1 MASSKVMAS
10 SKPRNS
16 DPSSTT
22 SSRSRRATS
31 SSSATNTTAKPAYQ
45 STDRLFQ
52 KESTM
57 TVDGIL
63 RSVYASPSTEST
75 LLDAQITL
83 MESPDQL
90 PHPQIETDDTDDQ
103 DMSDVIPQEN
113 KTADDIWREIVV
125 GRKEMKDEPDEM
137 MTLEDFLAKAG
148 AVDVDGEDGD
158 EVKMPPPERLSGG
171 LYAFDS
177 LPPSSFQVLD
187 KEEGS
192 IVGFGNGVEVELVA
206 GSGGGGGGGRG
217 KRGRGVAME
226 PLDKAAQ
233 QRQRRMI
240 KNRES
245 AARSRERK
253 QAYQVELESLAV
265 RLEEENEQLLK
276 EKEERTKERFKQ
288 VLILFLDYFAS
299 DTLKTLNPGALDAC
313 SFKGVLVFGFEN
325 CPEQKNKYL
334 VSAFGSCLE
343 PYSEHSLTNEDHLK
357 SLMEKVVPVVEKG
370 RPRRALRRVNSLQW

>member
-1 MASSKVMAS
+1 MASSKVLTS

-16 DPSSTT
+16 DLSSTT

-31 SSSATNTTAKPAYQ
+31 SSATNTTAKPAYQ
-45 STDRLFQ
+45 SSDRLFQ

-63 RSVYASPSTEST
+63 RNVYASPSTEST

-83 MESPDQL
+83 MESPDLL

-148 AVDVDGEDGD
+148 AVDVVGEDGD
-158 EVKMPPPERLSGG
+158 EVKMPPPERMSGG
-171 LYAFDS
+171 LCWISWKGRLLAFGD
-177 LPPSSFQVLD
+177 
-187 KEEGS
+187 GM
-192 IVGFGNGVEVELVA
+192 EVELVA
-206 GSGGGGGGGRG
+206 GSGSGGGRG
-217 KRGRGVAME
+217 KRGRGVVME

-233 QRQRRMI
+233 QRQKRMI

-276 EKEERTKERFKQ
+276 AKDSLYNQLVCDLSFVVMEIVVSSYCILSLLIHYYLHPILGLTKPCELQIEKTETY
-288 VLILFLDYFAS
+288 VGDLLFSHVA
-299 DTLKTLNPGALDAC
+299 K
-313 SFKGVLVFGFEN
+313 K
-325 CPEQKNKYL
+325 
-334 VSAFGSCLE
+334 
-343 PYSEHSLTNEDHLK
+343 
-357 SLMEKVVPVVEKG
+357 
-370 RPRRALRRVNSLQW
+370 

>member
-22 SSRSRRATS
+22 SSRSRRASS
-31 SSSATNTTAKPAYQ
+31 SSSATNSTAKPAYQ

-75 LLDAQITL
+75 LLDAQVTL
-83 MESPDQL
+83 MESPDHL
-90 PHPQIETDDTDDQ
+90 PHPQIETDETDDQ

-148 AVDVDGEDGD
+148 AVDVVGEDGN

-171 LYAFDS
+171 LYAFDP

-206 GSGGGGGGGRG
+206 GSGGGGGGRG

-288 VLILFLDYFAS
+288 
-299 DTLKTLNPGALDAC
+299 
-313 SFKGVLVFGFEN
+313 
-325 CPEQKNKYL
+325 
-334 VSAFGSCLE
+334 
-343 PYSEHSLTNEDHLK
+343 
-357 SLMEKVVPVVEKG
+357 LMEKVVPVVEKR

>member
-137 MTLEDFLAKAG
+137 MTLEDFLTKAG
-148 AVDVDGEDGD
+148 AVDVVGEDGD

-206 GSGGGGGGGRG
+206 GSGGGGGGGGGRG

-288 VLILFLDYFAS
+288 
-299 DTLKTLNPGALDAC
+299 
-313 SFKGVLVFGFEN
+313 
-325 CPEQKNKYL
+325 
-334 VSAFGSCLE
+334 
-343 PYSEHSLTNEDHLK
+343 
-357 SLMEKVVPVVEKG
+357 LMEKVVPVVEKG

>member
-16 DPSSTT
+16 DLSSTT

-83 MESPDQL
+83 MESPDHL

-148 AVDVDGEDGD
+148 AVGVVGEDGD

-206 GSGGGGGGGRG
+206 GSGGGGGGGGRG

-288 VLILFLDYFAS
+288 
-299 DTLKTLNPGALDAC
+299 
-313 SFKGVLVFGFEN
+313 
-325 CPEQKNKYL
+325 
-334 VSAFGSCLE
+334 
-343 PYSEHSLTNEDHLK
+343 
-357 SLMEKVVPVVEKG
+357 LMEKVVPVVEKR

>member
-16 DPSSTT
+16 DLPSTT
-22 SSRSRRATS
+22 PSRSRRATS
-31 SSSATNTTAKPAYQ
+31 SSSATKPAHQ
-45 STDRLFQ
+45 STDQLFQ
-52 KESTM
+52 TESTM

-63 RSVYASPSTEST
+63 RNVYASPSTEST

-83 MESPDQL
+83 IDTPNPL
-90 PHPQIETDDTDDQ
+90 PPPHIETNDTDNR
-103 DMSDVIPQEN
+103 DMSDVIPQET
-113 KTADDIWREIVV
+113 KTADDIWREIVA

-148 AVDVDGEDGD
+148 AVDVVGDDGD

-171 LYAFDS
+171 LYAFDPV
-177 LPPSSFQVLD
+177 PPSAFQVLD
-187 KEEGS
+187 KVEGS
-192 IVGFGNGVEVELVA
+192 IVGFGNGVEGELVA
-206 GSGGGGGGGRG
+206 GSGSGGGRG
-217 KRGRGVAME
+217 RRGRTVVME

-288 VLILFLDYFAS
+288 
-299 DTLKTLNPGALDAC
+299 
-313 SFKGVLVFGFEN
+313 
-325 CPEQKNKYL
+325 
-334 VSAFGSCLE
+334 
-343 PYSEHSLTNEDHLK
+343 
-357 SLMEKVVPVVEKG
+357 LMEKVVPVIEKR
-370 RPRRALRRVNSLQW
+370 RPRRMLRRVNSLQW

>member
-1 MASSKVMAS
+1 MASSKVLTS

-16 DPSSTT
+16 DLSSTT

-31 SSSATNTTAKPAYQ
+31 SSATNITAKPAYQ
-45 STDRLFQ
+45 SADRLFQ

-63 RSVYASPSTEST
+63 RNVYASPSTEST

-83 MESPDQL
+83 MESPDLL

-125 GRKEMKDEPDEM
+125 GKKEMKDEPDEM

-148 AVDVDGEDGD
+148 AVDVVGEDGD

-171 LYAFDS
+171 LYTFDS

-187 KEEGS
+187 KLEGS
-192 IVGFGNGVEVELVA
+192 IVGFGDGMEVELVA
-206 GSGGGGGGGRG
+206 GSGSGGGRG
-217 KRGRGVAME
+217 KRGRGVVME

-276 EKEERTKERFKQ
+276 EKEEMTKERLKQ
-288 VLILFLDYFAS
+288 
-299 DTLKTLNPGALDAC
+299 
-313 SFKGVLVFGFEN
+313 
-325 CPEQKNKYL
+325 
-334 VSAFGSCLE
+334 
-343 PYSEHSLTNEDHLK
+343 
-357 SLMEKVVPVVEKG
+357 LMEKVVPVVEKR
-370 RPRRALRRVNSLQW
+370 RPRRALRRVNSLQCALLPPIVVLEGIRKFCFLSSSDISDAWPPRNET